1 MEEIFVN
8 NKVLISRLN
17 KTAMAY
23 MPALELDNEI
33 NLLSN
38 VYYSSVMSILH
49 FGQAE
54 LNFRKGEKYKAL
66 KLSSQVV
73 SYSNAQLKEWNER
86 GISSIEISI
95 ATIEKFIKT
104 GILSNKPVSK
114 KEFEDFRLRVAQ
126 LLAES
131 TLKKEDILSLM
142 DALDEVIEQATLNG
156 ELGVITLMQKKLI
169 ELKDVRLSSTRG
181 NSAKAVI
188 PVWKLIGAIIIFGFP
203 VYKSLRCILSGKCCN
218 TVSGLEGAIVFI
230 ASVAWKLC

>member
-1 MEEIFVN
+1 MEEIFFN
-8 NKVLISRLN
+8 NKDLISRLN

-86 GISSIEISI
+86 GVSSIEISI

-131 TLKKEDILSLM
+131 TLKKM
-142 DALDEVIEQATLNG
+142 
-156 ELGVITLMQKKLI
+156 
-169 ELKDVRLSSTRG
+169 
-181 NSAKAVI
+181 
-188 PVWKLIGAIIIFGFP
+188 IF
-203 VYKSLRCILSGKCCN
+203 
-218 TVSGLEGAIVFI
+218 
-230 ASVAWKLC
+230 